1 MLVLAVKAGCQG
13 HACSNW
19 EPCGSREL
27 IPPGTLAHIQ
37 RAAIVQPIIATKG
50 KHWKGRLILV
60 DHFQRK
66 HKTQRIEFK
75 WDGGPQAKVNL
86 TKGRAQFKSEGGWRA
101 LVWIIEVV
109 QNPSKT
115 SLSLAV
121 LLSRG
126 ATCCAPKNGGNDPT
140 TQILPTGGWVTGL
153 QSGGDGRASGGE
165 HGGNLCFRE

>member
-1 MLVLAVKAGCQG
+1 MPVLIG
-13 HACSNW
+13 

-37 RAAIVQPIIATKG
+37 PAAIVQPIIATKG
-50 KHWKGRLILV
+50 KPWKGRLILV

-101 LVWIIEVV
+101 LDRKSTRLNSSHRCI
-109 QNPSKT
+109 SY
-115 SLSLAV
+115 AV
-121 LLSRG
+121 F
-126 ATCCAPKNGGNDPT
+126 C
-140 TQILPTGGWVTGL
+140 
-153 QSGGDGRASGGE
+153 
-165 HGGNLCFRE
+165 